1 MDATQCSVYNCK
13 GMNIILI
20 PEGFRKGQIA
30 SLSHRQLGVMAVAGL
45 VVLPLVIGAVL
56 YRIHDRLR
64 DDTSA
69 AAAVVAVHRQELA
82 GHRAAIAATRARTET
97 HINALA
103 QRLGQLQAQMWR
115 LNALGSQLAD
125 MAGLDKNEF
134 DFTREPAM
142 GGPIPRPTVDPVAP
156 ALFPALDALDTRLAS
171 QAERLQ
177 ALETLL
183 MNRQLEAAVTPSGWP
198 VQGGWVSSGFG
209 WRADP
214 FTGRR
219 ALHEGVDIA
228 SRLGSPIQ
236 AMGDGV
242 VSHAGPKAGYGLL
255 VEVTHGNIVTRYA
268 HAKSVLVKVGDR
280 VDRGQPIAT
289 VGTSG
294 RSTGP
299 HLHFE
304 VLRRGKSVN
313 PKGYLNRRV
322 RLVAHKS

>member
-1 MDATQCSVYNCK
+1 
-13 GMNIILI
+13 MNIILI

-30 SLSHRQLGVMAVAGL
+30 TLSHRQIGVMAVAGL
-45 VVLPLVIGAVL
+45 VVLPLVVGQAF

-64 DDTSA
+64 GDTGP
-69 AAAVVAVHRQELA
+69 AAAVVAVHQQELVA
-82 GHRAAIAATRARTET
+82 QRAAIATTRAHTEA
-97 HINALA
+97 HVNALT

-115 LNALGSQLAD
+115 LNALGSHLAR

-142 GGPIPRPTVDPVAP
+142 GGPAPRPIIEPVAP
-156 ALFPALDALDTRLAS
+156 TLFPALDALDTRLAG

-183 MNRQLEAAVTPSGWP
+183 LNRQLEAAVTPSGWP
-198 VQGGWVSSGFG
+198 VQGGWISSGFG
-209 WRADP
+209 WRVDP

-228 SRLGSPIQ
+228 SRLDSSIH

-242 VSHAGPKAGYGLL
+242 VSHAGPKAGYGLM

-268 HAKSVLVKVGDR
+268 HAKRVLVKVGDR
-280 VDRGQPIAT
+280 VNRGHPLAT
-289 VGTSG
+289 VGSSG

-304 VLRRGKSVN
+304 VLRQGKFVN
-313 PKGYLNRRV
+313 PDPYLRTSKR
-322 RLVAHKS
+322 S

>member
-1 MDATQCSVYNCK
+1 MDVARWNVYNCK

-30 SLSHRQLGVMAVAGL
+30 SLTHRQIGVMALAGL
-45 VVLPLVIGAVL
+45 VVLPLVVGQVF

-64 DDTSA
+64 GDTGP
-69 AAAVVAVHRQELA
+69 AAAVVAVHQQELA
-82 GHRAAIAATRARTET
+82 THRAALAEARKRTET
-97 HINALA
+97 HVNALA

-115 LNALGSQLAD
+115 LNALGSQLAR
-125 MAGLDKNEF
+125 MAGLDKDEF

-142 GGPIPRPTVDPVAP
+142 GGPAPRPVIEPVAP
-156 ALFPALDALDTRLAS
+156 ALFPVLDALDTRLAS

-198 VQGGWVSSGFG
+198 VDGGWVSSDFG
-209 WRADP
+209 WRVDP

-228 SRLGSPIQ
+228 SRLGSLIH

-255 VEVTHGNIVTRYA
+255 VEITHGNIVTRYA
-268 HAKSVLVKVGDR
+268 HAKRVLVKVGDR
-280 VDRGQPIAT
+280 VERGFPLAT

-299 HLHFE
+299 HVHFE
-304 VLRRGKSVN
+304 VLRAGKFVN
-313 PKGYLNRRV
+313 PNPYLQTSK
-322 RLVAHKS
+322 AS

>member
-1 MDATQCSVYNCK
+1 MNFIVVPGKTAT
-13 GMNIILI
+13 
-20 PEGFRKGQIA
+20 GQN
-30 SLSHRQLGVMAVAGL
+30 SCLSHRQLGVMAVAGL
-45 VVLPLVIGAVL
+45 VVLPLVMGNVL
-56 YRIHDRLR
+56 YRIQDRLR
-64 DDTSA
+64 GDNA
-69 AAAVVAVHRQELA
+69 PAAAVLAVHQQELA
-82 GHRAAIAATRARTET
+82 AHRAAIAATRARTET

-115 LNALGSQLAD
+115 LNALGTHLAR

-142 GGPIPRPTVDPVAP
+142 GGPIPRPTVEPVAP
-156 ALFPALDALDTRLAS
+156 ALVPALDALDTRLAS

-198 VQGGWVSSGFG
+198 VQGGWTSSGFG

-214 FTGRR
+214 FSGRR

-242 VSHAGPKAGYGLL
+242 VSHAGPKAGYGLM

-280 VDRGQPIAT
+280 VDRGQPLAT

-304 VLRRGKSVN
+304 VLREGKFVN
-313 PKGYLNRRV
+313 PGPYLN
-322 RLVAHKS
+322 ASKDS

>member
-1 MDATQCSVYNCK
+1 
-13 GMNIILI
+13 MNIILI

-30 SLSHRQLGVMAVAGL
+30 SLSHRQIGVMALAGL
-45 VVLPLVIGAVL
+45 VLLPLVVGQVF

-64 DDTSA
+64 GDHGP
-69 AAAVVAVHRQELA
+69 AAAVVAVHQQELVA
-82 GHRAAIAATRARTET
+82 QRAAIATTRARTEA
-97 HINALA
+97 HVNALA

-115 LNALGSQLAD
+115 LNALGSHLAR

-142 GGPIPRPTVDPVAP
+142 GGPMPRPAIEPVAP
-156 ALFPALDALDTRLAS
+156 VLFPALDALDTRLAN

-183 MNRQLEAAVTPSGWP
+183 LNRQLEAAVTPSGWP
-198 VQGGWVSSGFG
+198 VQGGWISSGFG
-209 WRADP
+209 WRVDP
-214 FTGRR
+214 FSGRR

-228 SRLGSPIQ
+228 SRLGSSIH

-242 VSHAGPKAGYGLL
+242 VSHAGPKAGYGLM

-268 HAKSVLVKVGDR
+268 HATAVLVKVGDR
-280 VDRGQPIAT
+280 VDRGQPVAT

-304 VLRRGKSVN
+304 VLRRGRAVD
-313 PKGYLNRRV
+313 PKGYLNRSVKLAAR
-322 RLVAHKS
+322 KD

>member
-1 MDATQCSVYNCK
+1 
-13 GMNIILI
+13 MNLIIV
-20 PEGFRKGQIA
+20 PGKTAKGQ
-30 SLSHRQLGVMAVAGL
+30 SSCLNHRQLGIMAIAGL
-45 VVLPLVIGAVL
+45 VVLPLVVGQVF

-64 DDTSA
+64 GDNGP
-69 AAAVVAVHRQELA
+69 AAAVVAVHQQELVA
-82 GHRAAIAATRARTET
+82 HRAALAKARKHTET
-97 HINALA
+97 HVNALA

-115 LNALGSQLAD
+115 LNALGSHLAR
-125 MAGLDKNEF
+125 MVGLDKNEF

-142 GGPIPRPTVDPVAP
+142 GGPAPRPIIEPVAP
-156 ALFPALDALDTRLAS
+156 ALFPALDALDTRLAN
-171 QAERLQ
+171 QGERLQ

-209 WRADP
+209 WRVDP

-228 SRLGSPIQ
+228 SRLGSPIH

-242 VSHAGPKAGYGLL
+242 VSHAGPKAGYGLM

-280 VDRGQPIAT
+280 VDRGHPLAT

-299 HLHFE
+299 HVHFE
-304 VLRRGKSVN
+304 VLRDGKFVN
-313 PKGYLNRRV
+313 PNPYLQTSK
-322 RLVAHKS
+322 AS

>member
-1 MDATQCSVYNCK
+1 
-13 GMNIILI
+13 MNIILI

-30 SLSHRQLGVMAVAGL
+30 SLSHRQIGVMAIAGL
-45 VVLPLVIGAVL
+45 VVLPLVVGQVF

-64 DDTSA
+64 GDTGP
-69 AAAVVAVHRQELA
+69 AAAVIAVHQQELA
-82 GHRAAIAATRARTET
+82 AQQTAIATTRAHAEA
-97 HINALA
+97 HVNALG

-115 LNALGSQLAD
+115 LNALGSHLAR
-125 MAGLDKNEF
+125 MAGLDKTEF

-142 GGPIPRPTVDPVAP
+142 GGPVPRSAIEPMAP
-156 ALFPALDALDTRLAS
+156 ALFPALDALDTRLAN

-183 MNRQLEAAVTPSGWP
+183 LNRQLEAAVTPSGWP

-209 WRADP
+209 WRVDP

-228 SRLGSPIQ
+228 SRLGSPIH

-242 VSHAGPKAGYGLL
+242 VSHAGPKAGYGLM

-268 HAKSVLVKVGDR
+268 HATSVLVKVGDR
-280 VDRGQPIAT
+280 VNRGQPVAT

-299 HLHFE
+299 PLHFE
-304 VLRRGKSVN
+304 VLRRGRAVN
-313 PKGYLNRRV
+313 PKAYLNRSV
-322 RLVAHKS
+322 RLAAQKS

>member
-64 DDTSA
+64 GDTGP

-115 LNALGSQLAD
+115 LNALGSQLAH

-142 GGPIPRPTVDPVAP
+142 GGPIPRPTVNPVAP

-304 VLRRGKSVN
+304 VLRERKFVN
-313 PKGYLNRRV
+313 PGPYLSV
-322 RLVAHKS
+322 SKDS

>member
-1 MDATQCSVYNCK
+1 MNFIVVPGKTAT
-13 GMNIILI
+13 
-20 PEGFRKGQIA
+20 GQ
-30 SLSHRQLGVMAVAGL
+30 SSCLSHRQIGVMAVAGL
-45 VVLPLVIGAVL
+45 VVLPLVVGAVL

-64 DDTSA
+64 GDLGP
-69 AAAVVAVHRQELA
+69 AAAVVAVHQQELA

-115 LNALGSQLAD
+115 LNALGTHLAR

-156 ALFPALDALDTRLAS
+156 ALVPALDALDTRLAS

-198 VQGGWVSSGFG
+198 VQGGWISSGFG

-214 FTGRR
+214 FSGRR

-228 SRLGSPIQ
+228 SRLSSPIH

-242 VSHAGPKAGYGLL
+242 VSHAGPKAGYGLM

-268 HAKSVLVKVGDR
+268 HAKTVLVRVGDR
-280 VDRGQPIAT
+280 VDRGQPLAT

-304 VLRRGKSVN
+304 VLRRGRAVD
-313 PKGYLNRRV
+313 PKGYLNRSV
-322 RLVAHKS
+322 QLAAHKS

>member
-1 MDATQCSVYNCK
+1 
-13 GMNIILI
+13 MNLIIV
-20 PEGFRKGQIA
+20 PGKTTTGR
-30 SLSHRQLGVMAVAGL
+30 SSCLSHRQIGIMAVAGL
-45 VVLPLVIGAVL
+45 LVLPLVVGQVF

-64 DDTSA
+64 GDTGP
-69 AAAVVAVHRQELA
+69 AAAVVAVHRQELVA
-82 GHRAAIAATRARTET
+82 QRAAIATTRAHTEA
-97 HINALA
+97 HVNALA

-115 LNALGSQLAD
+115 LNALGSHLAR

-142 GGPIPRPTVDPVAP
+142 GGPAPRPVVEPVAP
-156 ALFPALDALDTRLAS
+156 ALFPALDALDTRLAG

-183 MNRQLEAAVTPSGWP
+183 LNRQLEAAVTPSGWP

-209 WRADP
+209 WRVDP

-228 SRLGSPIQ
+228 SRLGSPIH

-242 VSHAGPKAGYGLL
+242 VSHAGPKAGYGLM
-255 VEVTHGNIVTRYA
+255 VEITHGNIVTRYA
-268 HAKSVLVKVGDR
+268 HAKTVLVKVGDR
-280 VDRGQPIAT
+280 VNRGRPLAT
-289 VGTSG
+289 VGSSG

-304 VLRRGKSVN
+304 VLRRGRAVN
-313 PKGYLNRRV
+313 PKGYLNRSVKLATR
-322 RLVAHKS
+322 KS

>member
-1 MDATQCSVYNCK
+1 
-13 GMNIILI
+13 MNIILI
-20 PEGFRKGQIA
+20 PEGFRKGHMTT
-30 SLSHRQLGVMAVAGL
+30 LSHRQIGVMAVAGL
-45 VVLPLVIGAVL
+45 VVLPLVVGQAF

-64 DDTSA
+64 GDTGP
-69 AAAVVAVHRQELA
+69 AAAVVAVHQQELVA
-82 GHRAAIAATRARTET
+82 QRAAIATARANTET
-97 HINALA
+97 HVNALA

-115 LNALGSQLAD
+115 LNALGSQLTR

-142 GGPIPRPTVDPVAP
+142 GGPAPRPIIEPVAP
-156 ALFPALDALDTRLAS
+156 TLFPALDALDTRLAG

-183 MNRQLEAAVTPSGWP
+183 LNRQLEAAVTPSGWP
-198 VQGGWVSSGFG
+198 VQGGWISSGFG
-209 WRADP
+209 WRVDP

-228 SRLGSPIQ
+228 SRLDSSIH

-255 VEVTHGNIVTRYA
+255 VEITHGNIVTRYA

-280 VDRGQPIAT
+280 VNRGHPLAT

-299 HLHFE
+299 HLHLE
-304 VLRRGKSVN
+304 VLRQGKFVN
-313 PKGYLNRRV
+313 PGPYLNASKR
-322 RLVAHKS
+322 S

>member
-1 MDATQCSVYNCK
+1 
-13 GMNIILI
+13 MNIILI
-20 PEGFRKGQIA
+20 PEGFRKSQIA
-30 SLSHRQLGVMAVAGL
+30 TLSHRQIGIMAIAGL
-45 VVLPLVIGAVL
+45 VVLPLVVGQVF

-64 DDTSA
+64 GDTGP
-69 AAAVVAVHRQELA
+69 AAAVVAVHQQELA
-82 GHRAAIAATRARTET
+82 AQRAALASARADTKT
-97 HINALA
+97 HVNALA

-115 LNALGSQLAD
+115 LNALGSHLAR

-142 GGPIPRPTVDPVAP
+142 GGPAPIPVAEPVAP
-156 ALFPALDALDTRLAS
+156 TLFPALDALSTRLAN

-214 FTGRR
+214 FSGRR

-228 SRLGSPIQ
+228 SRLGSPIH

-242 VSHAGPKAGYGLL
+242 VSHAGPKAGYGLM

-280 VDRGQPIAT
+280 INRGQPLAT

-304 VLRRGKSVN
+304 VLRQGKFVN
-313 PKGYLNRRV
+313 PDPYLR
-322 RLVAHKS
+322 AS